1 MKDNNNTSPAMRAGR
16 RLSSLL
22 LAIILGGCGGGDPGN
37 DTGSNIDTG
46 KIYRW
51 KMVTTWPANFPVFQ
65 EAPEMFAENVR
76 IMSNGRLDINVFA
89 GGELVP
95 ALQVQGAGRTVFF
108 HGSFRHGT
116 ERCGSLA
123 VPRRRPGI
131 VE

>member
-1 MKDNNNTSPAMRAGR
+1 MLNACGS
-16 RLSSLL
+16 
-22 LAIILGGCGGGDPGN
+22 GGPEEAEN
-37 DTGSNIDTG
+37 AAIDTG
-46 KIYRW
+46 KIHRW

-95 ALQVQGAGRTVFF
+95 ALQVFDAVIPGRRGDGSRLRVLLGGEGASRAVFLN
-108 HGSFRHGT
+108 GSLRHGT

-123 VPRRRPGI
+123 VSRRRPGA